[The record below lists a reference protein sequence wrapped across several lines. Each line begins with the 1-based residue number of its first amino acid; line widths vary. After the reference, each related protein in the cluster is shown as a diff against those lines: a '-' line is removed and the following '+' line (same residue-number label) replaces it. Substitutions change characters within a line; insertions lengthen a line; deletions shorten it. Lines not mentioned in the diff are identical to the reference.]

1 MSSAELELLE
11 ENKEENECLEEDDC
25 LEKKVVKEKKPRS
38 QKQIDAFEKVR
49 ALRDIKR
56 GERKEVRIKDA
67 EVRTKIV
74 EEKVIKKA
82 IFLKKKQILQ
92 DAHLDDIDE
101 EIEAI
106 PVAVVKKIM
115 TKYKPKPS
123 PVPIS
128 EPPPPLPT
136 FSFI

>member
-1 MSSAELELLE
+1 M
-11 ENKEENECLEEDDC
+11 K
-25 LEKKVVKEKKPRS
+25 EKKIVKEKKPRT

-74 EEKVIKKA
+74 EDKIVKKA
-82 IFLKKKQILQ
+82 ISIKKKQILQ
-92 DAHLDDIDE
+92 DANLDDVDE
-101 EIEAI
+101 EIEDI

-115 TKYKPKPS
+115 TKYKHKP
-123 PVPIS
+123 
-128 EPPPPLPT
+128 PPAFLNKQPEAPPLPT
-136 FSFI
+136 YSFI